1 MVLHTEVLLW
11 VESTGQ
17 WYEFLADLTG
27 HGIGS
32 GPRGGRGGR
41 GGPASSSALSTA
53 QPGLALG
60 DQQSYLP
67 AFVMRSN

>member
-32 GPRGGRGGR
+32 GPRGGG

-53 QPGLALG
+53 QPGLALR

-67 AFVMRSN
+67 AFIMR